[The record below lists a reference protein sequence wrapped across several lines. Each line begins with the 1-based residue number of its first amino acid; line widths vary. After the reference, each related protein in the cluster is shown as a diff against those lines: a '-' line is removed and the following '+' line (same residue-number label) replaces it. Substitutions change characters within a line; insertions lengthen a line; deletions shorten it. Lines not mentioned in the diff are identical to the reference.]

1 MAKLVPLHITSGLP
15 YSRTITVTLPN
26 GRTWWTIGTQFEV
39 LSQIRESSDEASP
52 LLLDLKQFLVVT
64 FTAPNTVGIVLTM
77 SGTKTRLLKKSGYY
91 DMVISDTLNT
101 DSRAF
106 VLVSGPVY
114 RDSVVT
120 ADVQE
125 LG

>member
-26 GRTWWTIGTQFEV
+26 GRAWWTSGSQFEV
-39 LSQIRESSDEASP
+39 LSQIRESSDELSK
-52 LLLDLKQFLVVT
+52 LLLDLKQFLTVT
-64 FTAPNTVGIVLTM
+64 FTSPNTVTILLNINGAD
-77 SGTKTRLLKKSGYY
+77 TRLLKKSGYY
-91 DMVISDTLNT
+91 DMVISDILNT
-101 DSRAF
+101 DARAF
-106 VLVSGPVY
+106 VLVNGPVY

-120 ADVQE
+120 ADVEE

>member
-1 MAKLVPLHITSGLP
+1 MSKQVPLYITSGLP
-15 YSRTITVTLPN
+15 CSRTITVTLPN
-26 GRTWWTIGTQFEV
+26 GRSWWTSGSQFEV
-39 LSQIRESSDEASP
+39 LSQIRESSDESSP
-52 LLLDLKQFLVVT
+52 LLLDLKQYLVVT
-64 FTAPNTVGIVLTM
+64 FTAPNTVGIVLTI
-77 SGTKTRLLKKSGYY
+77 SGTNTRRLKKSGYY
-91 DMVISDTLNT
+91 DMVISDPLNT
-101 DSRAF
+101 DDRAF